1 MHELFVGEPN
11 PQTVTQRRP
20 GPLRWCWYSLGG
32 SLPSR
37 FDGWVLHDIT
47 CRTWALRQVLRS
59 LLVLSPLIAV
69 VLIVPPAPLW
79 IRALSALGGVIMA
92 LIFSVGYIVE
102 TTEHRLKKAGY
113 PVGTGERI
121 RAERSTSNR
130 TDAVAR
136 RRQKMFD
143 RMDRRRG

>member
-1 MHELFVGEPN
+1 M
-11 PQTVTQRRP
+11 
-20 GPLRWCWYSLGG
+20 
-32 SLPSR
+32 
-37 FDGWVLHDIT
+37 
-47 CRTWALRQVLRS
+47 
-59 LLVLSPLIAV
+59 VLSPLIAV
-69 VLIVPPAPLW
+69 VLTVPPAPLW

-121 RAERSTSNR
+121 RTERSTSNR
-130 TDAVAR
+130 TDAVER